1 MRTAALLLVLAATL
15 AAATTAGARTSIP
28 ASRATRS
35 GFAPPT
41 VSASSATASA
51 RPRPGAKPTVVL
63 AHMSQGD
70 LCQWE
75 PFARMLAAKGIFVF
89 AFDFR
94 GSCNS
99 SQEPARLRAPRGRRH
114 RGGQG
119 GARPRRA
126 QGLGDRRLTRGIAAV
141 VASANIAPALDGV
154 AAVSA
159 PATIAGRLSAV
170 PAAPRVRVP
179 PSSSRPRTTRTPRT
193 TSRPTRAG
201 SMPRRPPRTRSSG
214 RAGQPARRLP
224 RGQAPGGRATCSNG
238 STESSRSSPNAC
250 RRRPGRRRGGR
261 PAALRPLARIRPA
274 PRAVFR

>member
-1 MRTAALLLVLAATL
+1 MPGNADGGSPARARGDPGGGDDGGRAHLHPCVKGNEIWFRTTDGVRLVGHRFGASVRARSPPSSWRTCPRATS
-15 AAATTAGARTSIP
+15 AVGAVRSGCWRRRAFSCSRSTSGARLLT
-28 ASRATRS
+28 
-35 GFAPPT
+35 G
-41 VSASSATASA
+41 
-51 RPRPGAKPTVVL
+51 
-63 AHMSQGD
+63 
-70 LCQWE
+70 
-75 PFARMLAAKGIFVF
+75 
-89 AFDFR
+89 
-94 GSCNS
+94 
-99 SQEPARLRAPRGRRH
+99 PARLRAPRGRRH

-126 QGLGDRRLTRGIAAV
+126 QGLGDRRLTRRHRRRRGLRQHR
-141 VASANIAPALDGV
+141 PGLDGV

-224 RGQAPGGRATCSNG
+224 RGQAP
-238 STESSRSSPNAC
+238 
-250 RRRPGRRRGGR
+250 RP
-261 PAALRPLARIRPA
+261 
-274 PRAVFR
+274 